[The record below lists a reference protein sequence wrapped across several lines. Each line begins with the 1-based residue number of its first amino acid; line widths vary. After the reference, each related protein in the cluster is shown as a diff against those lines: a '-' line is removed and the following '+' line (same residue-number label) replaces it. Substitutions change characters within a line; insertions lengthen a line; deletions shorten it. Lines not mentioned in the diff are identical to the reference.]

1 MSNIFQEV
9 STNNP
14 YDKNIL
20 TSTEIG
26 MSSKDSLSTL
36 GNNID
41 GLIAY
46 VELLISG
53 DGKASATGEPL
64 GNKFF
69 LKTQEKCRDKTTRQ
83 EVDRYVYINNVPQR
97 NIPLISSGFGVDFP
111 NLNAFNP
118 MELFQSFF
126 SDANPDCQELKME
139 TMDIYNNKST
149 ESHYVTLMDIKNMDP
164 CTFTNKKNPITNVQ
178 CRETFTNLNQ
188 DQNHTCFNVPKDPI
202 SQLYFASVGVLGIY
216 ILYGIMVKN
225 NLLPK

>member
-1 MSNIFQEV
+1 
-9 STNNP
+9 
-14 YDKNIL
+14 
-20 TSTEIG
+20 
-26 MSSKDSLSTL
+26 
-36 GNNID
+36 
-41 GLIAY
+41 
-46 VELLISG
+46 
-53 DGKASATGEPL
+53 
-64 GNKFF
+64 
-69 LKTQEKCRDKTTRQ
+69 
-83 EVDRYVYINNVPQR
+83 
-97 NIPLISSGFGVDFP
+97 
-111 NLNAFNP
+111 

>member
-53 DGKASATGEPL
+53 DVKASATCEPL

-69 LKTQEKCRDKTTRQ
+69 LKTQEKCRDKTTQQ

>member
-149 ESHYVTLMDIKNMDP
+149 ESHYVTLMDIKNMDLVLLQI
-164 CTFTNKKNPITNVQ
+164 KK
-178 CRETFTNLNQ
+178 
-188 DQNHTCFNVPKDPI
+188 
-202 SQLYFASVGVLGIY
+202 
-216 ILYGIMVKN
+216 IL
-225 NLLPK
+225 

>member
-69 LKTQEKCRDKTTRQ
+69 LKTQEKCRDKTTQQ